1 MDRISQL
8 QPPHYTA
15 NPTARAGGSEEA
27 LKKKSMDMPPP
38 NAVDAP
44 FKKKATALEGH
55 PSKRHPSRRLQVLRV
70 ARPVAPVL
78 RHPRGAGG
86 ALAS

>member
-8 QPPHYTA
+8 EPPHYTGESD
-15 NPTARAGGSEEA
+15 ARAGGSEVA

-44 FKKKATALEGH
+44 PLKKKQQ
-55 PSKRHPSRRLQVLRV
+55 P
-70 ARPVAPVL
+70 
-78 RHPRGAGG
+78 
-86 ALAS
+86 